1 MIPTSNVCTLT
12 SVSYMR
18 MTRSEQATA
27 TRALSVWR
35 HSRVTALP
43 QLMLP
48 FNRCFE
54 KSQTYAQRDGCQDAA
69 DVRTCRSQMPIESAL
84 QPDNTAAGQHCARAH
99 HGTARP

>member
-1 MIPTSNVCTLT
+1 
-12 SVSYMR
+12 MR

-54 KSQTYAQRDGCQDAA
+54 KSQTYVHKNAFRMPLLSGGK
-69 DVRTCRSQMPIESAL
+69 RSGNRSVFDLDRAL
-84 QPDNTAAGQHCARAH
+84 LQNNNV
-99 HGTARP
+99 